1 MLLET
6 SFGSHLALQQP
17 RPVVEPCGKIW
28 VIRAQGFLPNLNSS
42 KVERVGFV
50 KLALKHEGRAGWGV
64 VVIPSR
70 VYCGG
75 TNAQQPRPVVETFG
89 QVWVVR
95 PEGLLI
101 KFDHSHIQSVRLVVL
116 TLEFKLGGSKCA
128 WR

>member
-1 MLLET
+1 MIWTQHLLVYLKGP
-6 SFGSHLALQQP
+6 SVQRIS
-17 RPVVEPCGKIW
+17 
-28 VIRAQGFLPNLNSS
+28 
-42 KVERVGFV
+42 FV
-50 KLALKHEGRAGWGV
+50 KLSLKHEGRAGSGV
-64 VVIPSR
+64 VVIATR
-70 VYCGG
+70 AYCGG